1 MKVHELIADLMNRPA
16 GAEVWIANNK
26 NSSEVEIS
34 YIGDYHAHINGI
46 IIFGDGEID
55 VEE

>member
-16 GAEVWIANNK
+16 GAEVWIANNE
-26 NSSEVEIS
+26 NSSAVGIYYAS
-34 YIGDYHAHINGI
+34 DYEADVNAIV
-46 IIFGDGEID
+46 IFGDGEVV